1 MHSLKLFAGREEFSG
16 SVGWLSA
23 IGLMAISFVA
33 SPRRVPLCR
42 KSVSIRVHPWLSPFA
57 MLVRLSGKKFP

>member
-1 MHSLKLFAGREEFSG
+1 MHSLKLFDGREEFSG

-23 IGLMAISFVA
+23 IDGLMDISFVA
-33 SPRRVPLCR
+33 SPQCVPLCR

-57 MLVRLSGKKFP
+57 MFS